1 LILPKDSSP
10 AMTDLQ
16 TAPDKTVADTARAA
30 SQSAQVAQQRLNMVD
45 SQVRPSDITDRRII
59 RAMGA
64 VPREAFVP
72 AALQAIAYM
81 DNPVPLGAAA
91 RGRMLM
97 EPRLFAK
104 LLQLAEIPDGGRVL
118 ELGAGSG
125 YGLAVMAAM
134 GLKAHGVED
143 NADLANAARHALAS
157 VPGAAA
163 APPVL
168 KVGPATA
175 GLADAGPFDAILL
188 SGSVADVPVA
198 LLDQLKSGGRLVA
211 IVGAG
216 PGGKATVWLRSG
228 TAFGK
233 REAFDAGAA
242 PLPGFGKAASFVF

>member
-1 LILPKDSSP
+1 
-10 AMTDLQ
+10 MTDLQ
-16 TAPDKTVADTARAA
+16 TAPDKTVVDTARAA
-30 SQSAQVAQQRLNMVD
+30 SWAQQRLNMVD

-72 AALQAIAYM
+72 ATLQAIAYM

-91 RGRMLM
+91 RGRTLM

-125 YGLAVMAAM
+125 YGLAVMVAM

-143 NADLANAARHALAS
+143 NADLANAAREALAAAA
-157 VPGAAA
+157 PLGAAA
-163 APPVL
+163 TPPVL

-242 PLPGFGKAASFVF
+242 ALPGFGKAASFVF